1 MLTTLCVENF
11 FDGEKM
17 HSNVHVSIENGLI
30 KKLET
35 KPCHGADM
43 IKGFLV
49 PGFVDLQVNGGG
61 GVLFNHSPNLASLK
75 TMVKTHVSYG
85 STSILPTIVSDSS
98 EVMQKAADA
107 VAEAISEKL
116 LGIAGSHFEGPQLS
130 KAKKGAHSEE
140 QIRRISDKE
149 WEIYE
154 RKDLG
159 AILLTVAPE
168 TVSPEDVI
176 RLVGMGVKVNIGHSD
191 ARYEEIEKLLAAGA
205 DGFTHLYNAMSPL
218 SSRDPGL
225 VGSALL
231 SEKAACGII
240 MDGIH
245 VHYKSFELAAKIKAP
260 GKLYLVTDCMSFLA
274 SEETELN
281 FFNKKIFR
289 QGNELRS
296 STGELAGSNLDMC
309 SALRN
314 CFTHTELELSEL
326 LRMASLYPAQH
337 MGIQSG
343 ALNLG
348 SDADMV
354 LLNEDLHVKST
365 WIKGQQLYSDS

>member
-1 MLTTLCVENF
+1 METIFVENF
-11 FDGEKM
+11 FDGDEM
-17 HSNVHVSIENGLI
+17 HKNMHVSIENGLI
-30 KKLET
+30 KKLEK
-35 KPCHGADM
+35 KPSHGADI

-75 TMVKTHVSYG
+75 TMVKTHASYG

-98 EVMQKAADA
+98 EVMLKAADA

-116 LGIAGSHFEGPQLS
+116 LGIAGIHFEGPQIS

-140 QIRRISDKE
+140 HIRSISDEE
-149 WEIYE
+149 WKIYE

-168 TVSPEDVI
+168 TVTLDDVR
-176 RLVGMGVKVNIGHSD
+176 RLVKMGLKVNIGHS
-191 ARYEEIEKLLAAGA
+191 AANYEQVEELLDAGA

-218 SSRDPGL
+218 NSRDPGL

-260 GKLYLVTDCMSFLA
+260 GKLYLVTDCMSFLG

-309 SALRN
+309 SAVRN
-314 CFTHTELELSEL
+314 CFNNTEMELSEL
-326 LRMASLYPAQH
+326 LRMSSLYPARH
-337 MGIQSG
+337 MGLEKG
-343 ALNLG
+343 CLKKGMA
-348 SDADMV
+348 ADM
-354 LLNEDLHVKST
+354 LLLSHDLRVENT
-365 WIKGQQLYSDS
+365 WLNGIQVSEIF